1 MKIVQRGN
9 KQLRVADDRLEDML
23 KAGYTEIDQKT
34 GKPIVVESDLDKE
47 VNSIK
52 MENKDLKKQVADLTA
67 QLEGIKKAK

>member
-34 GKPIVVESDLDKE
+34 GKPIVVESDREKE
-47 VNSIK
+47 VNAIK
-52 MENKDLKKQVADLTA
+52 RENKELKKQVADLTA
-67 QLEGIKKAK
+67 QLEARGKTE